1 MNILF
6 FLIPKSQ
13 VVYAESDYTLRQ
25 VAEKLQNHGYTAIP
39 ILDKQG
45 KYVATISDG
54 DLFWFTKEQCL
65 MNYKEAESVN
75 IMQVNMKREYKTI
88 RFDAEMKD
96 LLGVAEN
103 QNFVPVLDDN
113 GIFIGIVTRKS
124 IIEYFAK
131 AKDRRL
137 KKEKNQTA

>member
-13 VVYAESDYTLRQ
+13 VVYAEDDYTLRQ

-39 ILDKQG
+39 ILNKEG

-65 MNYKEAESVN
+65 MNYKEAEGAF
-75 IMQVNMKREYKTI
+75 IMNVPLKREYKSI
-88 RFDAEMKD
+88 RFDAQMKD
-96 LLGVAEN
+96 LMEIAVN

-124 IIEYFAK
+124 IIEYFARV
-131 AKDRRL
+131 KDRKQ
-137 KKEKNQTA
+137 KKVDK